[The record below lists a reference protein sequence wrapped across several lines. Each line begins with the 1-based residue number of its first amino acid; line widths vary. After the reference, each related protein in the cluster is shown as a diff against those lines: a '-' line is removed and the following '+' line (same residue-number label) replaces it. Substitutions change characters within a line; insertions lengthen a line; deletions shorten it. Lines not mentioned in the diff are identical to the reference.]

1 MLDSKQFCLSFG
13 KEAIMPRPMSR
24 AQRRTAFFAAAAQ
37 FVDELETWYEQHPDA
52 TFADLEAHARP
63 QRRLLMGATLA
74 LLINGC
80 DCGMQVDPPACPH
93 CGAPLDF
100 EGYRTRT
107 VVGLE
112 GDTRLERAYYTCPR
126 CDKQTLFP
134 PRHQTPPAPGSL
146 E

>member
-1 MLDSKQFCLSFG
+1 MLDSKQFCLSSG
-13 KEAIMPRPMSR
+13 KEAGMPRPMSR
-24 AQRRTAFFAAAAQ
+24 AQRRAAFFDAAAQ
-37 FVDELETWYEQHPDA
+37 LFDQLDTWYEQHPDA
-52 TFADLEAHARP
+52 TFEEFEAQARP
-63 QRRLLMGATLA
+63 QRRALMGATLV
-74 LLINGC
+74 LLINGR
-80 DCGMQVDPPACPH
+80 DCGMQLDPPPCPQ
-93 CGAPLDF
+93 CGVPCEF
-100 EGYRTRT
+100 EGYRKRT